1 MSTPQAPAETPEN
14 RSLLAAL
21 AVYGE
26 RRSLI
31 MLALGFASGLPN
43 LLIFDTLSAWL
54 REAGLSLQVISVFSL
69 ATLAYSMKLLWA
81 PLVDRTKIPG
91 LTAKLGHRRSW
102 MLVAQVA
109 IMIGLWLVAG
119 GDPASSLGVM
129 ALLAV
134 FVAFAGATQDI
145 VIDAWRIEAAGDSR
159 QGALAAAYQWGYR
172 IAIIVAGAV
181 PLVLAEAY
189 SWNVS
194 YLVMAALMLI
204 GVAGVLGA
212 PRETEHVVRPIDLE
226 GVPRRPAAELPEWI
240 GRLALVL
247 IGAIILG
254 SGLAGSSDLLAT
266 LLRNLGLGGAAE
278 GLASAWSTKPWNA
291 FLQVGAVILGGVMIG
306 LAAANIPGVKT
317 RPGVYLSSA
326 LFDPF
331 RDFFARYRGTAA
343 LILALICLYR
353 LADFVLNIMTPFY
366 LDLGF
371 TLTEIAEVRKVFGVV
386 MSVLGV
392 FLGGLAVARLGL
404 IPAMVIGA
412 FAGPLSNLIFAWL
425 AIEGAWLPA
434 LFIAIGV
441 DNIAGGFAGTCLI
454 AYMSSLTGQGFT
466 ATQYAVFSSFYSLP
480 GKLLASQSGR
490 IVEGTAAAAE
500 QGGLAG
506 ALRGLFVN
514 LPPEA
519 YAGAVE
525 KSGVSPAALGAG
537 YLVFFFYSAVI
548 GVVGI
553 VLAFAVAARQKAP
566 LEPET
571 PDQGVAAPSA

>member
-266 LLRNLGLGGAAE
+266 LLRNLGLGGASE
-278 GLASAWSTKPWNA
+278 GLAAAWSTKPWNA

-404 IPAMVIGA
+404 
-412 FAGPLSNLIFAWL
+412 
-425 AIEGAWLPA
+425 
-434 LFIAIGV
+434 
-441 DNIAGGFAGTCLI
+441 
-454 AYMSSLTGQGFT
+454 
-466 ATQYAVFSSFYSLP
+466 
-480 GKLLASQSGR
+480 
-490 IVEGTAAAAE
+490 
-500 QGGLAG
+500 
-506 ALRGLFVN
+506 
-514 LPPEA
+514 
-519 YAGAVE
+519 
-525 KSGVSPAALGAG
+525 
-537 YLVFFFYSAVI
+537 
-548 GVVGI
+548 
-553 VLAFAVAARQKAP
+553 
-566 LEPET
+566 
-571 PDQGVAAPSA
+571 

>member
-1 MSTPQAPAETPEN
+1 MSSESAAPAEK
-14 RSLLAAL
+14 RSFFSAL

-26 RRSLI
+26 RRALI

-81 PLVDRTKIPG
+81 PLVDRTRIPG

-119 GDPASSLGVM
+119 GDPATSLGVM

-134 FVAFAGATQDI
+134 LVAFAGATQDI
-145 VIDAWRIEAAGDSR
+145 VIDAWRIEAAGETR

-181 PLVLAEAY
+181 PLVLAEQY

-212 PRETEHVVRPIDLE
+212 PRETEHQIRAIDLA
-226 GVPRRPAAELPEWI
+226 GVPARPALEIPEWLA
-240 GRLALVL
+240 RLALVVL
-247 IGAIILG
+247 GAVVLG
-254 SGLAGSSDLLAT
+254 SGLAGSADLLTTA
-266 LLRNLGLGGAAE
+266 LNGLGQAAMAE
-278 GLASAWSTKPWNA
+278 QVAAAWTTKPWNA
-291 FLQVGAVILGGVMIG
+291 FLQVGAVILGAGLIV
-306 LAAANIPGVKT
+306 LAAFPIPGLRT
-317 RPGVYLSSA
+317 RPGIYLSTA

-331 RDFFARYRGTAA
+331 RDFFSRYKGTAA

-371 TLTEIAEVRKVFGVV
+371 TLTEVAEVRKVFGVA
-386 MSVLGV
+386 MSMAGV
-392 FLGGLAVARLGL
+392 FLGGLAVARFGL
-404 IPAMVIGA
+404 IKAMVIGA
-412 FAGPLSNLIFAWL
+412 FAGPLSNLVFAWL
-425 AIEGAWLPA
+425 AVKGAWLPA
-434 LFIAIGV
+434 LFVAIGV

-490 IVEGTAAAAE
+490 IVEGSAAAAD
-500 QGGLAG
+500 QGGPIA
-506 ALRGLFVN
+506 ALKGLFAG

-525 KSGVSPAALGAG
+525 KSGVTPAALGSG
-537 YLVFFFYSAVI
+537 YILFFLYSAAI

-553 VLAFAVAARQKAP
+553 VLAFAVAKRQARGEAP
-566 LEPET
+566 AA
-571 PDQGVAAPSA
+571 DQGAASDTSAG

>member
-1 MSTPQAPAETPEN
+1 
-14 RSLLAAL
+14 
-21 AVYGE
+21 
-26 RRSLI
+26 
-31 MLALGFASGLPN
+31 
-43 LLIFDTLSAWL
+43 
-54 REAGLSLQVISVFSL
+54 
-69 ATLAYSMKLLWA
+69 
-81 PLVDRTKIPG
+81 
-91 LTAKLGHRRSW
+91 
-102 MLVAQVA
+102 
-109 IMIGLWLVAG
+109 
-119 GDPASSLGVM
+119 
-129 ALLAV
+129 
-134 FVAFAGATQDI
+134 
-145 VIDAWRIEAAGDSR
+145 
-159 QGALAAAYQWGYR
+159 R

-212 PRETEHVVRPIDLE
+212 PREAAHVVRPIDLT
-226 GVPRRPAAELPEWI
+226 GAPRRQGLELPEWVA
-240 GRLALVL
+240 RLALVVL
-247 IGAIILG
+247 GAVVLG
-254 SGLAGSSDLLAT
+254 SGLAGSAELLST
-266 LLRNLGLGGAAE
+266 GLAAVGQAAAAE
-278 GLASAWSTKPWNA
+278 ALAAAWSARPWNA
-291 FLQVGAVILGGVMIG
+291 FLQVGAVLAGAVLIG
-306 LAAANIPGVKT
+306 LAAAQIPGLKT

-331 RDFFARYRGTAA
+331 RDFFARYQGTAA

-371 TLTEIAEVRKVFGVV
+371 TLTEIAEVRKVFGVA

-392 FLGGLAVARLGL
+392 FLGGLAVARWGL

-412 FAGPLSNLIFAWL
+412 FAGPLSNLVFAWL
-425 AIEGAWLPA
+425 AVEGAWLPA

-441 DNIAGGFAGTCLI
+441 DNIAGGFVGTCLI

-500 QGGLAG
+500 QGGAAG
-506 ALRGLFVN
+506 ALRGLFAR

-525 KSGVSPAALGAG
+525 KSGVSAASLGVG
-537 YLVFFFYSAVI
+537 YLVFFFYSAAI
-548 GVVGI
+548 GVLGI
-553 VLAFAVAARQKAP
+553 GLAFAVAARQ
-566 LEPET
+566 T
-571 PDQGVAAPSA
+571 PKTAAPSEAPEPEASA